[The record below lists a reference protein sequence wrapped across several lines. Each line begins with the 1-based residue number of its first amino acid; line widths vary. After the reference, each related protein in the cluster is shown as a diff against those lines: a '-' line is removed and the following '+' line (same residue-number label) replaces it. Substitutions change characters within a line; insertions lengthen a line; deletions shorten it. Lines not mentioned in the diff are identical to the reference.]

1 MGRPLTPARQAA
13 AAALLSALLTACSQP
28 IPTLV
33 ATLDPSGLTALASQ
47 VAASTATPPAAATI
61 TPTPG
66 PTATLAPSPT
76 PFPAARQLTEGGCCV
91 RPFWSANGE
100 QVRFIDRP
108 SAPAPSGI
116 WGVALDG
123 SDPVFVAAR
132 PGMYSPDETLVAYPS
147 GGQTV
152 IERVAGG
159 ETWTVPS
166 SGRPVQFSP
175 DSQRIAWQLA
185 SSTINFDR
193 RTVQVWVASVDGS
206 DAVQVAQL
214 VGGGLAGWF
223 PDSRRLL
230 ITRRAEAGDQ
240 IELLVVDPAGGE
252 PQLIA
257 SAPRLRGVALSPLG
271 GWLAYQVTFSG
282 DAGLDGLWLVR
293 ADGTAARR
301 LDTFGAYAWRAEGR
315 LLVIPLEPGSAAN
328 RLLEIEAATGQTR
341 ELIDPAHTPLHIAEG
356 NWSLSPDGGRL
367 AFVATEDHNIWVLD
381 LQP

>member
-1 MGRPLTPARQAA
+1 MNPVRQAA
-13 AAALLSALLTACSQP
+13 GAALLSALLAACSQTN
-28 IPTLV
+28 PTLV
-33 ATLDPSGLTALASQ
+33 ASLDPSGLTAQASQ
-47 VAASTATPPAAATI
+47 VAASTVTPPAATR
-61 TPTPG
+61 TPIPG
-66 PTATLAPSPT
+66 PTTTFTPSPT

-100 QVRFIDRP
+100 QIRFIDRP
-108 SAPAPSGI
+108 SGSAPSGI

-132 PGMYSPDETLVAYPS
+132 PGFYSPDETLVAYPS

-152 IERVAGG
+152 IERVMDG

-166 SGRPVQFSP
+166 NGRPVQFSP

-185 SSTINFDR
+185 SSTTNFDR
-193 RTVQVWVASVDGS
+193 RTVQLWVASVDGS
-206 DAVQVAQL
+206 DAVQVAQV

-230 ITRRAEAGDQ
+230 ITRRTEAGDE
-240 IELLVVDPAGGE
+240 IELAILDPAGGE
-252 PQLIA
+252 PQVIA
-257 SAPRLRGVALSPLG
+257 SSHRLRGVAFSPQR

-282 DAGLDGLWLVR
+282 DADLDGLWLVR

-301 LDTFGAYAWRAEGR
+301 LELFGAYAWRAEGR
-315 LLVIPLEPGSAAN
+315 LLVIPLEPGSASN
-328 RLLEIEAATGQTR
+328 RLVEVEAATGQTR
-341 ELIDPAHTPLHIAEG
+341 ELIDPAQTPLHIAEG

-367 AFVATEDHNIWVLD
+367 AFVAAEDHNIWVLD
-381 LQP
+381 LPQS